1 MSKSREK
8 SSNRQTRQIAR
19 RWGPWAL
26 LFLVFGTFLAG
37 IVIGPVTIPL
47 ADALSSTFGTAD
59 AGVSG
64 THRLIVHQIRLPR
77 VLLGLLV
84 GAALAVS
91 GTAMQGLFRN
101 PLASPYV
108 LGIAGGASTGAALV
122 ILLGARSVLLH
133 PLGAFLG
140 GIAAVGIVYRLSRR
154 GRDRRT
160 SIFTLILAGVAVGA
174 LFSAVTSFL
183 IFLGSGGE
191 RLSDVLF
198 WVMGGLGRAN
208 WPSVAVLAPIVGV
221 GTAAIFF
228 FARDLNAFSTGE
240 EGAFHLGVNPDVL
253 SRWLLIVTTL
263 LTSAAVALSGTVG
276 FIGLVI
282 PHVMRLLVGPDHR
295 TLIPTS
301 ALAGACFLVWS
312 DLAARTVAAPAE
324 LPVGVITAFLGAPF
338 FLYLLRTRGARL

>member
-1 MSKSREK
+1 MSKFRK
-8 SSNRQTRQIAR
+8 KMPNQQTLQTLR

-26 LFLVFGTFLAG
+26 LLLMLVTFLAG
-37 IVIGPVTIPL
+37 VVVGPVTIPIS
-47 ADALSSTFGTAD
+47 DALTSLFGRHDEGIAP
-59 AGVSG
+59 
-64 THRLIVHQIRLPR
+64 THRLIVTQIRLPR

-108 LGIAGGASTGAALV
+108 LGIASGASAGAALV
-122 ILLGARSVLLH
+122 ILLGARSVFLL
-133 PLGAFLG
+133 PFGAFLG
-140 GIAAVGIVYRLSRR
+140 GAAAVCIVYRLAR

-198 WVMGGLGRAN
+198 WIMGGLGRAN
-208 WPSVAVLAPIVGV
+208 WTSIALLAPIVGV
-221 GTAAIFF
+221 GIAAVFF
-228 FARDLNAFSTGE
+228 FARDLNALSMGE
-240 EGAFHLGVNPDVL
+240 EGAFHLGVNPDAL
-253 SRWLLIVTTL
+253 SRWLLAVTTL
-263 LTSAAVALSGTVG
+263 LTSAAVAMAGTVG

-295 TLIPTS
+295 VLIPVS

-312 DLAARTVAAPAE
+312 DLAARMVAAPAE